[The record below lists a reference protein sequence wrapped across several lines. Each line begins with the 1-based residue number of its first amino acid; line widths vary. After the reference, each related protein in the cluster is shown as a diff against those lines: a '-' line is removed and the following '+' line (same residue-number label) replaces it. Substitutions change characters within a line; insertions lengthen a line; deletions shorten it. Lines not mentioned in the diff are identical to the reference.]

1 MTANDIIELLKIC
14 VQTTYFSFNKELHK
28 QVDGLAI
35 GAATSGPGADLFME
49 KMEKKAIDSFIE
61 PPKIWRRYV
70 DDTFTKLKR
79 IYVDQFLTHLNNQ
92 HPRIKFT
99 TEIQENNQ
107 IAFLDTLVHVM
118 EDGRTKITIYRKATH
133 TDQYLDYQSNH
144 HVKQKIGII
153 DTFKHRIKELIT
165 EEEDKK
171 KETRHVRKALK
182 RCGHPNWSLFRKDK
196 KKNKEKEKIE
206 RRGKVVLPYVR
217 GKSENLA
224 RIFRRYDIETI
235 HKPTTTLKSV
245 LCNKMKDK
253 VENLDKTGAVYYNW
267 CKKHTKQD
275 YVGETDRVLRE
286 RMYEHRVIDHK
297 TAKRAASIN
306 HPEDEEKEAPKTN
319 KQPTRRSSRTKTRK
333 DYKSINE
340 GSQQQLTE
348 GSTEFSAHIASDTHE
363 KTDVEHTILMTDD
376 NWFRRGIKEAIAIRK
391 IKPTLNQDDGRYHLS
406 PMYIR
411 LIQTSVTM
419 ATPCKGTEDAS
430 VHKN

>member
-1 MTANDIIELLKIC
+1 
-14 VQTTYFSFNKELHK
+14 
-28 QVDGLAI
+28 
-35 GAATSGPGADLFME
+35 
-49 KMEKKAIDSFIE
+49 
-61 PPKIWRRYV
+61 
-70 DDTFTKLKR
+70 
-79 IYVDQFLTHLNNQ
+79 
-92 HPRIKFT
+92 
-99 TEIQENNQ
+99 
-107 IAFLDTLVHVM
+107 
-118 EDGRTKITIYRKATH
+118 
-133 TDQYLDYQSNH
+133 
-144 HVKQKIGII
+144 
-153 DTFKHRIKELIT
+153 
-165 EEEDKK
+165 
-171 KETRHVRKALK
+171 
-182 RCGHPNWSLFRKDK
+182 
-196 KKNKEKEKIE
+196 
-206 RRGKVVLPYVR
+206 
-217 GKSENLA
+217 
-224 RIFRRYDIETI
+224 
-235 HKPTTTLKSV
+235 
-245 LCNKMKDK
+245 MKDK

-363 KTDVEHTILMTDD
+363 KTDIEHTILMTDD

-406 PMYIR
+406 PMYNR
-411 LIQTSVTM
+411 LIRTSVTM